1 MKNLLFITWDG
12 PQTSYMEGLFMPIFQ
27 EIAKQGEYQFHVVQ
41 FTWADA
47 QKIAH
52 TQAAADEMG
61 ITYTAW
67 PVLRKPN
74 VSIGSLLTVLTSSAK
89 IKKYIRENNIH
100 MVMPR
105 STFPAMIV
113 NQINFPFASHAFFPF
128 RGLRGPS
135 FFPFRGLRGASF
147 FPFRGLRGSAFFPFR
162 GLRGSAFFPFRG
174 LRGGKVPFRGFRGK
188 LIFDADGLPIE
199 ERIDFAGLKKESF
212 QYKLMKSAETKM
224 LKSAD
229 AVITRSQ
236 KAIDIHTAHIGESF
250 RSKFSVVFNGRD
262 KNVFAYQPT
271 IREKV
276 RQDLGLKDEFLFVY
290 AGSLGPQYCLN
301 EMLEIFQT
309 YATKHLTKFLILTG
323 NTAFAEQNI
332 PSELK
337 EHVILKSVPSA
348 KVSFYL
354 NGGDVAFGLRKPTFS
369 MQGVAPIKL
378 GEYLLCGLPV
388 IASKGIGDTEKIL
401 ENFEECYL
409 YDHSIGLLPQIDQIK
424 NFVEKAIFANR
435 NKIAQKAQHYFSL
448 EAAAESYLKAIKN

>member
-1 MKNLLFITWDG
+1 MANNLLFITWDG

-27 EIAKQGEYQFHVVQ
+27 EIAKRGDYQFHVVQ

-52 TQAAADEMG
+52 TKAAADQMG

-74 VSIGSLLTVLTSSAK
+74 VSVGSLLTVLTSTGK

-100 MVMPR
+100 IVMPR

-113 NQINFPFASHAFFPF
+113 NQIKNKNF
-128 RGLRGPS
+128 
-135 FFPFRGLRGASF
+135 
-147 FPFRGLRGSAFFPFR
+147 
-162 GLRGSAFFPFRG
+162 
-174 LRGGKVPFRGFRGK
+174 KI
-188 LIFDADGLPIE
+188 IFDADGLPIE

-236 KAIDIHTAHIGESF
+236 KAIDIHTAHIGESY
-250 RSKFSVVFNGRD
+250 RSKFSVIFNGRD
-262 KNVFAYQPT
+262 KNVFAYRPHL
-271 IREKV
+271 REEV
-276 RQDLGLKDEFLFVY
+276 RQELGLKDELLFVY
-290 AGSLGPQYCLN
+290 AGSLGPQYCLT
-301 EMLEIFQT
+301 EMLEIFHA
-309 YATKHLTKFLILTG
+309 YAEKRAAKFLILTG
-323 NTAFAEQNI
+323 NTEFAEQNI
-332 PSELK
+332 PLALK
-337 EHVILKSVPSA
+337 PHVILNSVPSE

-354 NGGDVAFGLRKPTFS
+354 NGGDLAFGLRKPTFS

-409 YDHSIGLLPQIDQIK
+409 YDHSIGLLPQIPQIN
-424 NFVEKAIFANR
+424 NFVEKAIFVDR
-435 NKIAQKAQHYFSL
+435 NNIAQKAQHYFSL
-448 EAAAESYLKAIKN
+448 EAAAESYIQAITN

>member
-1 MKNLLFITWDG
+1 MKNILFITWDG

-27 EIAKQGEYQFHVVQ
+27 EIAKKGDYKFHVVQ

-52 TQAAADEMG
+52 TKAAADKMG

-74 VSIGSLLTVLTSSAK
+74 VSVGSLLTVLSSTGK

-100 MVMPR
+100 IVMPR

-113 NQINFPFASHAFFPF
+113 NQINSPFASRA
-128 RGLRGPS
+128 
-135 FFPFRGLRGASF
+135 FFPFRGLRGAS
-147 FPFRGLRGSAFFPFR
+147 FFPFR

-236 KAIDIHTAHIGESF
+236 KAIDIHTAHIGQSY
-250 RSKFSVVFNGRD
+250 RTKFSVVFNGRD
-262 KNVFAYQPT
+262 KNVFAYQPPL
-271 IREKV
+271 RGEV
-276 RQDLGLKDEFLFVY
+276 RQELGLKDELLFVY

-301 EMLEIFQT
+301 EMLEILKE
-309 YATKHLTKFLILTG
+309 YAETREAKFLILTG
-323 NTAFAEQNI
+323 NREFAEQNI

-337 EHVILKSVPSA
+337 AHVILKSVPSE

-401 ENFEECYL
+401 ENFKECYL
-409 YDHSIGLLPQIDQIK
+409 YDHSIGLLPQIAHLK
-424 NFVEKAIFANR
+424 NFVEKAIFANK

>member
-27 EIAKQGEYQFHVVQ
+27 EIAKRGDYQFHVVQ

-52 TQAAADEMG
+52 TKAAADQMG

-67 PVLRKPN
+67 PILRKPN

-113 NQINFPFASHAFFPF
+113 NQIKNKTF
-128 RGLRGPS
+128 
-135 FFPFRGLRGASF
+135 
-147 FPFRGLRGSAFFPFR
+147 
-162 GLRGSAFFPFRG
+162 
-174 LRGGKVPFRGFRGK
+174 K

-236 KAIDIHTAHIGESF
+236 KAIDIHTAHIGESY

-262 KNVFAYQPT
+262 RNVFAYQPKL
-271 IREKV
+271 REKV
-276 RQDLGLKDEFLFVY
+276 RQELGLKDELLFVY
-290 AGSLGPQYCLN
+290 AGSLGPQYCLT
-301 EMLEIFQT
+301 EMLQIFQA
-309 YATKHLTKFLILTG
+309 YAEKREAKFLILTG
-323 NTAFAEQNI
+323 NTAFAEQYI

-337 EHVILKSVPSA
+337 PHVILKSVPSG
-348 KVSFYL
+348 KVSLYL

-409 YDHSIGLLPQIDQIK
+409 YDHSIGLLPQIEHIK
-424 NFVEKAIFANR
+424 NFVEKAIFADR
-435 NKIAQKAQHYFSL
+435 NKIAQKAQDYFSL
-448 EAAAESYLKAIKN
+448 EAAAQSYLKAIKN

>member
-1 MKNLLFITWDG
+1 MPKNLLFITWDG

-27 EIAKQGEYQFHVVQ
+27 EIAKRGDYQFHVVQ

-52 TQAAADEMG
+52 TKAAADQMG

-74 VSIGSLLTVLTSSAK
+74 VSVGSLLTVLSSAGK

-100 MVMPR
+100 IVMPR
-105 STFPAMIV
+105 STFPALIV
-113 NQINFPFASHAFFPF
+113 NQIKNKNF
-128 RGLRGPS
+128 
-135 FFPFRGLRGASF
+135 
-147 FPFRGLRGSAFFPFR
+147 
-162 GLRGSAFFPFRG
+162 
-174 LRGGKVPFRGFRGK
+174 KI
-188 LIFDADGLPIE
+188 IFDADGLPIE

-236 KAIDIHTAHIGESF
+236 KAIDVHTAHIGESY

-262 KNVFAYQPT
+262 KNIFAYQPLL
-271 IREKV
+271 RKELRKE
-276 RQDLGLKDEFLFVY
+276 LGLKDELLFVY
-290 AGSLGPQYCLN
+290 AGSLGPQYCLT
-301 EMLEIFQT
+301 EMLEIFQA
-309 YATKHLTKFLILTG
+309 YAEKREAKFLILTG

-332 PSELK
+332 PLALK
-337 EHVILKSVPSA
+337 PHVILNSVPA
-348 KVSFYL
+348 EKVSFYL

-388 IASKGIGDTEKIL
+388 IASMGIGDTEKIL

-409 YDHSIGLLPQIDQIK
+409 YDHSIGLLPQIAQIK

-448 EAAAESYLKAIKN
+448 EAAAESYLKAMNN

>member
-27 EIAKQGEYQFHVVQ
+27 EIAKRGAYQFHVIQ
-41 FTWADA
+41 FTWAGA

-52 TQAAADEMG
+52 TQEAADKMG
-61 ITYTAW
+61 ITYAAW

-74 VSIGSLLTVLTSSAK
+74 VSIGSLLTVLTSAGK

-100 MVMPR
+100 IVMPR

-113 NQINFPFASHAFFPF
+113 NQINSSFASRA
-128 RGLRGPS
+128 

-162 GLRGSAFFPFRG
+162 A

-236 KAIDIHTAHIGESF
+236 KAIDIHIAHIGESYQ
-250 RSKFSVVFNGRD
+250 SKFSVVFNGRD

-276 RQDLGLKDEFLFVY
+276 RQELGLKDEFLFVY

-301 EMLEIFQT
+301 EMLEIFQA

-323 NTAFAEQNI
+323 NTEFAEQNI

-337 EHVILKSVPSA
+337 EHVILKSVPA
-348 KVSFYL
+348 EKVSFYL

-388 IASKGIGDTEKIL
+388 IASKGIGDTERIL

-424 NFVEKAIFANR
+424 NFVEKAIFADR
-435 NKIAQKAQHYFSL
+435 NKIAQKAQDYFSL

>member
-1 MKNLLFITWDG
+1 MPKNLLFITWDG

-27 EIAKQGEYQFHVVQ
+27 EIAKQGVYKFHVIQ
-41 FTWADA
+41 FTWADDK
-47 QKIAH
+47 KIAH
-52 TQAAADEMG
+52 TQAAADQMG
-61 ITYTAW
+61 ITYAAW

-74 VSIGSLLTVLTSSAK
+74 VSIGSLLTVLTAAGK

-100 MVMPR
+100 IVMPR

-128 RGLRGPS
+128 RGLRGAS

-147 FPFRGLRGSAFFPFR
+147 FPFRGLRGA
-162 GLRGSAFFPFRG
+162 AFFPFRG

-199 ERIDFAGLKKESF
+199 ERIDFAGLKKDSF

-236 KAIDIHTAHIGESF
+236 KAIDIHIDHIGESF
-250 RSKFSVVFNGRD
+250 RSKFSVVYNGRD
-262 KNVFAYQPT
+262 KNLFAYQAQL
-271 IREKV
+271 REKV
-276 RQDLGLKDEFLFVY
+276 RQELGLKDELLFVY
-290 AGSLGPQYCLN
+290 AGSLGPQYCLT
-301 EMLEIFQT
+301 EMLEIFQA
-309 YATKHLTKFLILTG
+309 YAEKRAAKFLILTG

-332 PSELK
+332 PLELK
-337 EHVILKSVPSA
+337 AHVILKSVPSE

-409 YDHSIGLLPQIDQIK
+409 YDHSVGLRTQIDQIK

-448 EAAAESYLKAIKN
+448 EAAAESYLNAIKN

>member
-1 MKNLLFITWDG
+1 MKSKNLLFITWDG

-27 EIAKQGEYQFHVVQ
+27 EIAKQGDYQFHVVQ

-52 TQAAADEMG
+52 TKAAANQMG

-74 VSIGSLLTVLTSSAK
+74 VAIGSLLTVLSSAGK

-100 MVMPR
+100 IVMPR

-113 NQINFPFASHAFFPF
+113 NQIKNKNF
-128 RGLRGPS
+128 
-135 FFPFRGLRGASF
+135 
-147 FPFRGLRGSAFFPFR
+147 
-162 GLRGSAFFPFRG
+162 
-174 LRGGKVPFRGFRGK
+174 KI
-188 LIFDADGLPIE
+188 IFDADGLPIE

-236 KAIDIHTAHIGESF
+236 KAIDIHIAHIGESY

-262 KNVFAYQPT
+262 KNIFAYQPPL
-271 IREKV
+271 REKV
-276 RQDLGLKDEFLFVY
+276 RQELGLKDELLLVY
-290 AGSLGPQYCLN
+290 AGSLGPQYCLT
-301 EMLEIFQT
+301 EMLEIFQA
-309 YATKHLTKFLILTG
+309 YAEKREAKFLILTG
-323 NTAFAEQNI
+323 NIQFAEQNI
-332 PSELK
+332 PAELK
-337 EHVILKSVPSA
+337 AHIILKSVPSE

-409 YDHSIGLLPQIDQIK
+409 YDHKQPPAMKDLIK
-424 NFVEKAIFANR
+424 FTEKAKFADR
-435 NKIAQKAQHYFSL
+435 EKIRQKSLRFFSL
-448 EAAAESYLKAIKN
+448 DAAADSYLKILKNYDE

>member
-27 EIAKQGEYQFHVVQ
+27 EIAKRGDYKFHVVQ
-41 FTWADA
+41 FTWADDE
-47 QKIAH
+47 KIAH
-52 TQAAADEMG
+52 TQAAADQMG
-61 ITYTAW
+61 ITYAAW

-74 VSIGSLLTVLTSSAK
+74 ISIGSLLTVLTAAGK

-100 MVMPR
+100 IVMPR

-113 NQINFPFASHAFFPF
+113 NQINSPFASREFFPF
-128 RGLRGPS
+128 TGLRGSGSFPFRRLRGAG
-135 FFPFRGLRGASF
+135 FFPFRGLRGA
-147 FPFRGLRGSAFFPFR
+147 
-162 GLRGSAFFPFRG
+162 
-174 LRGGKVPFRGFRGK
+174 GKVPFRGFRGK

-212 QYKLMKSAETKM
+212 QYKLMKSSETKM

-236 KAIDIHTAHIGESF
+236 KAIDIHIAHIGESY
-250 RSKFSVVFNGRD
+250 RSKFSVVYNGRD
-262 KNVFAYQPT
+262 KNVFDYQPPL
-271 IREKV
+271 REEV
-276 RQDLGLKDEFLFVY
+276 RQELGLKDELLFVY
-290 AGSLGPQYCLN
+290 AGSLGPQYCIH
-301 EMLEIFQT
+301 EMLEIFSA
-309 YATKHLTKFLILTG
+309 YAENHLAKFLILTG
-323 NTAFAEQNI
+323 NTEFAEQNI
-332 PSELK
+332 PSELN
-337 EHVILKSVPSA
+337 EHVILKSVPSE

-378 GEYLLCGLPV
+378 GEYLLCGQPV

-401 ENFEECYL
+401 ENFEECFL
-409 YDHSIGLLPQIDQIK
+409 YDHSIGMLPQLEHIK

-435 NKIAQKAQHYFSL
+435 NNIAQKAQDYFSL
-448 EAAAESYLKAIKN
+448 EAAAESYIKAIKK

>member
-1 MKNLLFITWDG
+1 MKNILFITWDG

-27 EIAKQGEYQFHVVQ
+27 EIAKQGAYQFHVIQ

-52 TQAAADEMG
+52 TKAAADKMG

-74 VSIGSLLTVLTSSAK
+74 VSIGSLLTVLTSAGK

-100 MVMPR
+100 IVMPR

-113 NQINFPFASHAFFPF
+113 NQINFPFASRVFFPF
-128 RGLRGPS
+128 RGLRGS
-135 FFPFRGLRGASF
+135 ALFPFRGLRGASF
-147 FPFRGLRGSAFFPFR
+147 FPFRGLRGSAFF
-162 GLRGSAFFPFRG
+162 
-174 LRGGKVPFRGFRGK
+174 PFRGFRGK

-224 LKSAD
+224 LKCAD

-236 KAIDIHTAHIGESF
+236 KAIDIHIAHIGESY

-262 KNVFAYQPT
+262 RNVFAYQPNL
-271 IREKV
+271 REEV
-276 RQDLGLKDEFLFVY
+276 RQELGLKDELLFVY

-301 EMLEIFQT
+301 EMLEIFQA
-309 YATKHLTKFLILTG
+309 YAEKHLTKFLILTG
-323 NTAFAEQNI
+323 NTEFAEQNI
-332 PSELK
+332 PTELK
-337 EHVILKSVPSA
+337 PHVILKSVPA
-348 KVSFYL
+348 EKVSFYL
-354 NGGDVAFGLRKPTFS
+354 NGGDLAFGLRKPTFS

-409 YDHSIGLLPQIDQIK
+409 YDHSVGLLPQIDQIK
-424 NFVEKAIFANR
+424 NFVEKAIFADR
-435 NKIAQKAQHYFSL
+435 NKIAQKAQDYFSL

>member
-27 EIAKQGEYQFHVVQ
+27 EIAKQGAYQFHVIQ

-52 TQAAADEMG
+52 THAAANQMG

-113 NQINFPFASHAFFPF
+113 NQIKNKNF
-128 RGLRGPS
+128 
-135 FFPFRGLRGASF
+135 
-147 FPFRGLRGSAFFPFR
+147 
-162 GLRGSAFFPFRG
+162 
-174 LRGGKVPFRGFRGK
+174 K

-229 AVITRSQ
+229 SVMTRSQ
-236 KAIDIHTAHIGESF
+236 KAIDIHTAHIGESY

-262 KNVFAYQPT
+262 RNVFAYRSYL
-271 IREKV
+271 REEV
-276 RQDLGLKDEFLFVY
+276 RQELGLKDELLFVY

-301 EMLEIFQT
+301 EMLQIFRA
-309 YATKHLTKFLILTG
+309 YAEKHKAKFLILTG

-332 PSELK
+332 PTEQK
-337 EHVILKSVPSA
+337 AHVILKSVPSE

-409 YDHSIGLLPQIDQIK
+409 YDHSIGLLPQIEQIK
-424 NFVEKAIFANR
+424 NFVEKAIFVDR
-435 NKIAQKAQHYFSL
+435 NKIAQKAQDYFSL
-448 EAAAESYLKAIKN
+448 EAAAESYIKAITK

>member
-27 EIAKQGEYQFHVVQ
+27 EIAKRGDYQFHVIQ

-52 TQAAADEMG
+52 TKAAANQMG

-74 VSIGSLLTVLTSSAK
+74 VSTGSLLTVLTSSAK

-113 NQINFPFASHAFFPF
+113 NQIKSKTF
-128 RGLRGPS
+128 
-135 FFPFRGLRGASF
+135 
-147 FPFRGLRGSAFFPFR
+147 
-162 GLRGSAFFPFRG
+162 
-174 LRGGKVPFRGFRGK
+174 K

-236 KAIDIHTAHIGESF
+236 KAIDIHTAHIGESYQ
-250 RSKFSVVFNGRD
+250 SKFSVVFNGRD
-262 KNVFAYQPT
+262 RNVFAYRPDL
-271 IREKV
+271 REEV
-276 RQDLGLKDEFLFVY
+276 RQELGLEDELLFVY

-301 EMLEIFQT
+301 EMLQIFQA
-309 YATKHLTKFLILTG
+309 YAEKRAAKFLILTG

-332 PSELK
+332 PSDLK
-337 EHVILKSVPSA
+337 ARVILKSVPSE

-354 NGGDVAFGLRKPTFS
+354 NGGDLAFGLRKPTFS

-388 IASKGIGDTEKIL
+388 IASKGIGDSEKIL

-409 YDHSIGLLPQIDQIK
+409 YDDSIGLLPQIEQIK
-424 NFVEKAIFANR
+424 NFAEKAIFANR
-435 NKIAQKAQHYFSL
+435 NNIAQKAQDYFSL
-448 EAAAESYLKAIKN
+448 EAAAESYIKAITN

>member
-27 EIAKQGEYQFHVVQ
+27 EVAKQGDYQFHVVQ

-52 TQAAADEMG
+52 TQAAANQVG

-74 VSIGSLLTVLTSSAK
+74 VAIGSLLTVLTSSAK

-113 NQINFPFASHAFFPF
+113 NQIKNKNF
-128 RGLRGPS
+128 
-135 FFPFRGLRGASF
+135 
-147 FPFRGLRGSAFFPFR
+147 
-162 GLRGSAFFPFRG
+162 
-174 LRGGKVPFRGFRGK
+174 KI
-188 LIFDADGLPIE
+188 IFDADGLPIE
-199 ERIDFAGLKKESF
+199 ERIDFAGLKKESL

-236 KAIDIHTAHIGESF
+236 KAIDIHTAHIGESYQ
-250 RSKFSVVFNGRD
+250 SKFSVVFNGRD
-262 KNVFAYQPT
+262 KNIFAYQPHL
-271 IREKV
+271 REEP
-276 RQDLGLKDEFLFVY
+276 RQELGLKDELLFVY
-290 AGSLGPQYCLN
+290 AGSLGPQYCLT
-301 EMLEIFQT
+301 EMLGIFQA
-309 YATKHLTKFLILTG
+309 YAEKRAAKFLILTG

-332 PSELK
+332 PMELK
-337 EHVILKSVPSA
+337 AHVILKSVPSE

-409 YDHSIGLLPQIDQIK
+409 YDHSIGLLPQIEQIK

-435 NKIAQKAQHYFSL
+435 NNIAQKAQYYFSL

>member
-1 MKNLLFITWDG
+1 MKNILFITWDG

-27 EIAKQGEYQFHVVQ
+27 EIAKQGDYKFHVVQ
-41 FTWADA
+41 FTWAEDK
-47 QKIAH
+47 KIAH
-52 TQAAADEMG
+52 TKAAADKMG
-61 ITYTAW
+61 ITYSAW

-74 VSIGSLLTVLTSSAK
+74 IAIGSLLTVLTAAGK

-100 MVMPR
+100 IVMPR

-113 NQINFPFASHAFFPF
+113 NQINSPFASHAFFPF
-128 RGLRGPS
+128 RGLRG
-135 FFPFRGLRGASF
+135 A
-147 FPFRGLRGSAFFPFR
+147 
-162 GLRGSAFFPFRG
+162 
-174 LRGGKVPFRGFRGK
+174 GKVPFRGFRGK

-236 KAIDIHTAHIGESF
+236 KAIDIHIAHIGESY

-262 KNVFAYQPT
+262 KNVFAYQPNL
-271 IREKV
+271 REEV
-276 RQDLGLKDEFLFVY
+276 RQELGLKDELMFVY
-290 AGSLGPQYCLN
+290 AGSLGPQYCID
-301 EMLEIFQT
+301 EMLEIFSA
-309 YATKHLTKFLILTG
+309 YAENHLAKFLILTG
-323 NTAFAEQNI
+323 NTEFAEQNI
-332 PSELK
+332 PTELK
-337 EHVILKSVPSA
+337 AHVILKSVPSE

-401 ENFEECYL
+401 ESFEECYL
-409 YDHSIGLLPQIDQIK
+409 YDHSVGLLPQIDQIK

>member
-1 MKNLLFITWDG
+1 MPKNLLFITWDG

-27 EIAKQGEYQFHVVQ
+27 EIAKQGDYQFHVVQ
-41 FTWADA
+41 FTWAEDK
-47 QKIAH
+47 KIAH
-52 TQAAADEMG
+52 TKAAADKMG
-61 ITYTAW
+61 ITYSAW

-74 VSIGSLLTVLTSSAK
+74 ISIGSLLTVLSSAGK

-100 MVMPR
+100 IVMPR
-105 STFPAMIV
+105 STFPAMMV
-113 NQINFPFASHAFFPF
+113 NQIKNKNF
-128 RGLRGPS
+128 
-135 FFPFRGLRGASF
+135 
-147 FPFRGLRGSAFFPFR
+147 
-162 GLRGSAFFPFRG
+162 
-174 LRGGKVPFRGFRGK
+174 K

-236 KAIDIHTAHIGESF
+236 KAIDIHTAHIGESY

-262 KNVFAYQPT
+262 KNRFAYRPHL
-271 IREKV
+271 REEL
-276 RQDLGLKDEFLFVY
+276 RQELGLKDELLFVY
-290 AGSLGPQYCLN
+290 AGSLGPQYCLT
-301 EMLEIFQT
+301 EMLEIFQA
-309 YATKHLTKFLILTG
+309 YAEKREAKFLILTG

-337 EHVILKSVPSA
+337 PHVILKSVPSE

-401 ENFEECYL
+401 ENFEECFL
-409 YDHSIGLLPQIDQIK
+409 YDHSIGLLPQIAQIK

-435 NKIAQKAQHYFSL
+435 NNIAQKAQDYFSL

>member
-27 EIAKQGEYQFHVVQ
+27 EIAKQGDYKFHVVQ
-41 FTWADA
+41 FTWAEDK
-47 QKIAH
+47 KIAH
-52 TQAAADEMG
+52 TQAAADKMG
-61 ITYTAW
+61 ITYAAW

-74 VSIGSLLTVLTSSAK
+74 VSIGSLLTVLTSAGK

-100 MVMPR
+100 IVMPR

-113 NQINFPFASHAFFPF
+113 NQINSPFASHA
-128 RGLRGPS
+128 

-147 FPFRGLRGSAFFPFR
+147 FPFRGLRGASFFPFR

-236 KAIDIHTAHIGESF
+236 KAIDIHIAHIGESF

-262 KNVFAYQPT
+262 KDVFAYQPHL
-271 IREKV
+271 REEV
-276 RQDLGLKDEFLFVY
+276 IQELGLKDELLFVY
-290 AGSLGPQYCLN
+290 AGSLGPQYCLT
-301 EMLEIFQT
+301 EMLEIFQA
-309 YATKHLTKFLILTG
+309 YAEKRGSKFLILTG

-337 EHVILKSVPSA
+337 PHVILKSVPA
-348 KVSFYL
+348 EKVSFYL

-448 EAAAESYLKAIKN
+448 EAAAESYLNAIKN

>member
-27 EIAKQGEYQFHVVQ
+27 EIAKQGDYQFHVVQ
-41 FTWADA
+41 FTWADDE
-47 QKIAH
+47 KIAQ
-52 TQAAADEMG
+52 TKAAADQMG

-74 VSIGSLLTVLTSSAK
+74 VSVGSLLTVLSSAGK
-89 IKKYIRENNIH
+89 IKKYIRENNITI
-100 MVMPR
+100 VMPR

-113 NQINFPFASHAFFPF
+113 NQIKNKNF
-128 RGLRGPS
+128 
-135 FFPFRGLRGASF
+135 
-147 FPFRGLRGSAFFPFR
+147 
-162 GLRGSAFFPFRG
+162 
-174 LRGGKVPFRGFRGK
+174 KI
-188 LIFDADGLPIE
+188 IFDADGLPIE

-236 KAIDIHTAHIGESF
+236 KAIDIHTAHIGESY

-262 KNVFAYQPT
+262 KNRFAYQPQL
-271 IREKV
+271 REEL
-276 RQDLGLKDEFLFVY
+276 RQELGLKDEMLFVY

-301 EMLEIFQT
+301 EMLEIFQA
-309 YATKHLTKFLILTG
+309 YAEKRLAKFFILTG
-323 NTAFAEQNI
+323 NTEFAEQNI
-332 PSELK
+332 PLELK
-337 EHVILKSVPSA
+337 THVILKSVPA
-348 KVSFYL
+348 EKVSFYL

-409 YDHSIGLLPQIDQIK
+409 YDHSIGLLPQIAHLK
-424 NFVEKAIFANR
+424 NFIEKAIFASR
-435 NKIAQKAQHYFSL
+435 NNIAQKAQNYFSL
-448 EAAAESYLKAIKN
+448 EAAAESYLKAMNN

>member
-1 MKNLLFITWDG
+1 MPKNLLFITWDG

-27 EIAKQGEYQFHVVQ
+27 EIAKQGDYKFHVVQ
-41 FTWADA
+41 FTWAEDK
-47 QKIAH
+47 KIAH
-52 TQAAADEMG
+52 TQAAADQMG
-61 ITYTAW
+61 ITYAAW

-74 VSIGSLLTVLTSSAK
+74 IAIGSLLTVLTAAGK

-100 MVMPR
+100 IVMPR

-113 NQINFPFASHAFFPF
+113 NQINSPFVSRA
-128 RGLRGPS
+128 L
-135 FFPFRGLRGASF
+135 FPFRGLRGASF
-147 FPFRGLRGSAFFPFR
+147 FPFRGLRGA
-162 GLRGSAFFPFRG
+162 
-174 LRGGKVPFRGFRGK
+174 GKVPFRGFRGK

-236 KAIDIHTAHIGESF
+236 KAIDIHIANIGESY

-262 KNVFAYQPT
+262 KNRFTYQPQL
-271 IREKV
+271 REKV
-276 RQDLGLKDEFLFVY
+276 RQELGLKDELLFVY

-301 EMLEIFQT
+301 EMLEIFQS
-309 YATKHLTKFLILTG
+309 YAEKREAKFLILTG
-323 NTAFAEQNI
+323 NIQFAEQNI

-337 EHVILKSVPSA
+337 AHVILKSVPA
-348 KVSFYL
+348 EKVSFYL

-409 YDHSIGLLPQIDQIK
+409 YDHSVGLLPQIDQIK
-424 NFVEKAIFANR
+424 NFVKKAIFANR
-435 NKIAQKAQHYFSL
+435 NKIAQKAQDYFSL

>member
-27 EIAKQGEYQFHVVQ
+27 EIAKQGEYQFLVIQ
-41 FTWADA
+41 FTWADDK
-47 QKIAH
+47 KIAH
-52 TQAAADEMG
+52 TKAAADKMG
-61 ITYTAW
+61 ITYAAW

-74 VSIGSLLTVLTSSAK
+74 VSIGGLLTVLTAAGK

-128 RGLRGPS
+128 RGLRGS
-135 FFPFRGLRGASF
+135 AFFPFRGLRGAS
-147 FPFRGLRGSAFFPFR
+147 
-162 GLRGSAFFPFRG
+162 FFPFRG

-262 KNVFAYQPT
+262 KNLFAYQQT

-276 RQDLGLKDEFLFVY
+276 RQELGLKDEFLFVY

-301 EMLEIFQT
+301 EMLEIFQA
-309 YATKHLTKFLILTG
+309 YAENHLAKFLILTG

-332 PSELK
+332 PTELR
-337 EHVILKSVPSA
+337 EHVILKSVPA
-348 KVSFYL
+348 EKVSFYL

-409 YDHSIGLLPQIDQIK
+409 YDHSIGLLLQIAHIK

>member
-27 EIAKQGEYQFHVVQ
+27 EIAKQGDYKFHVVQ
-41 FTWADA
+41 FTWADDE
-47 QKIAH
+47 KIAH
-52 TQAAADEMG
+52 TKVAADKMG
-61 ITYTAW
+61 ITYSAW

-74 VSIGSLLTVLTSSAK
+74 IAIGSLLTVLTAAGK

-100 MVMPR
+100 IVMPR

-113 NQINFPFASHAFFPF
+113 NQINSSFASRA
-128 RGLRGPS
+128 
-135 FFPFRGLRGASF
+135 FFPFRGLRGAS
-147 FPFRGLRGSAFFPFR
+147 FFPFR

-224 LKSAD
+224 LKCAD

-236 KAIDIHTAHIGESF
+236 KAIDIHIAHIGESY

-262 KNVFAYQPT
+262 KNRFAYRPHL
-271 IREKV
+271 REEV
-276 RQDLGLKDEFLFVY
+276 RQELGLKDELLFVY

-301 EMLEIFQT
+301 EMLEIFQA
-309 YATKHLTKFLILTG
+309 YAEKHLTKFLILTG
-323 NTAFAEQNI
+323 NTEFAEQNI
-332 PSELK
+332 SMELK
-337 EHVILKSVPSA
+337 AHVILKSVPA
-348 KVSFYL
+348 EKVSFYL

-409 YDHSIGLLPQIDQIK
+409 YDHSIGLLPQIAHIK

>member
-1 MKNLLFITWDG
+1 MKSKNILFITWDG

-27 EIAKQGEYQFHVVQ
+27 EIAKRGDYQFHVVQ

-52 TQAAADEMG
+52 TKAAADQMG
-61 ITYTAW
+61 ITYSAW

-74 VSIGSLLTVLTSSAK
+74 VAIGSLLTVLSSAGK

-100 MVMPR
+100 IVMPR

-113 NQINFPFASHAFFPF
+113 NQIKNKNF
-128 RGLRGPS
+128 
-135 FFPFRGLRGASF
+135 
-147 FPFRGLRGSAFFPFR
+147 
-162 GLRGSAFFPFRG
+162 
-174 LRGGKVPFRGFRGK
+174 KI
-188 LIFDADGLPIE
+188 IFDADGLPIE

-236 KAIDIHTAHIGESF
+236 KAIDIHIAHIGESF

-262 KNVFAYQPT
+262 KDVFAYQPHL
-271 IREKV
+271 REEV
-276 RQDLGLKDEFLFVY
+276 IQELGLKDELLFVY
-290 AGSLGPQYCLN
+290 AGSLGPQYCLT
-301 EMLEIFQT
+301 EMLEIFQAN
-309 YATKHLTKFLILTG
+309 ATKHWAKFLILTG
-323 NTAFAEQNI
+323 NTEFAEQNI
-332 PSELK
+332 PTELK
-337 EHVILKSVPSA
+337 PHVILKSVPA
-348 KVSFYL
+348 EKVSFYL

-409 YDHSIGLLPQIDQIK
+409 YDHSIGLLPQIAQIK
-424 NFVEKAIFANR
+424 NFVEKAIFVDR
-435 NKIAQKAQHYFSL
+435 NNIAEKAQHYFSL
-448 EAAAESYLKAIKN
+448 EAAAESYLKALNN

>member
-27 EIAKQGEYQFHVVQ
+27 EIAKQGAYQFHVVQ
-41 FTWADA
+41 FTWAEDK
-47 QKIAH
+47 KIAH
-52 TQAAADEMG
+52 TQAAADKMG
-61 ITYTAW
+61 ITYAAW

-74 VSIGSLLTVLTSSAK
+74 VSIGSLLTVLTSAGK

-100 MVMPR
+100 IVMPR
-105 STFPAMIV
+105 STFPAMIA

-128 RGLRGPS
+128 RGLRG
-135 FFPFRGLRGASF
+135 AS
-147 FPFRGLRGSAFFPFR
+147 
-162 GLRGSAFFPFRG
+162 FFPFRG

-199 ERIDFAGLKKESF
+199 ERIDFSGLKKESF

-236 KAIDIHTAHIGESF
+236 KAIDIHIANIGESY

-262 KNVFAYQPT
+262 KNVFDYQPPL
-271 IREKV
+271 REQV
-276 RQDLGLKDEFLFVY
+276 RQELGLKDELLFVY

-301 EMLEIFQT
+301 EMLEILKA
-309 YATKHLTKFLILTG
+309 YAEKREAKFLILTG
-323 NTAFAEQNI
+323 NTEFAEQNI

-337 EHVILKSVPSA
+337 THVILKSVPSE

-354 NGGDVAFGLRKPTFS
+354 NGGDLAFGLRKPTFS

-448 EAAAESYLKAIKN
+448 EAAAESYLNAIKN

>member
-1 MKNLLFITWDG
+1 MKNVLFITWDG

-27 EIAKQGEYQFHVVQ
+27 EIAKQGDYKFHVVQ
-41 FTWADA
+41 FTWADDK
-47 QKIAH
+47 KIAH
-52 TQAAADEMG
+52 TQAAADKMG
-61 ITYTAW
+61 ITYAAW

-74 VSIGSLLTVLTSSAK
+74 VSVGSLLTVLSSAGK

-100 MVMPR
+100 IVMPR

-128 RGLRGPS
+128 RGLRG
-135 FFPFRGLRGASF
+135 AS
-147 FPFRGLRGSAFFPFR
+147 
-162 GLRGSAFFPFRG
+162 FFPFRG

-236 KAIDIHTAHIGESF
+236 KAIDIHIANIGESY

-262 KNVFAYQPT
+262 KNVFDYQPPL
-271 IREKV
+271 REEV
-276 RQDLGLKDEFLFVY
+276 RQELGLKDELLFVY
-290 AGSLGPQYCLN
+290 AGSLGPQYCLT
-301 EMLEIFQT
+301 EMLEILKA
-309 YATKHLTKFLILTG
+309 YAEKREAKFLILTG

-332 PSELK
+332 PTELK
-337 EHVILKSVPSA
+337 THVILKSVPSE

-409 YDHSIGLLPQIDQIK
+409 YDHSIGLLPQIAQIK

-435 NKIAQKAQHYFSL
+435 NNIAEKAQDYFSL
-448 EAAAESYLKAIKN
+448 EAAAESYIKAIKN